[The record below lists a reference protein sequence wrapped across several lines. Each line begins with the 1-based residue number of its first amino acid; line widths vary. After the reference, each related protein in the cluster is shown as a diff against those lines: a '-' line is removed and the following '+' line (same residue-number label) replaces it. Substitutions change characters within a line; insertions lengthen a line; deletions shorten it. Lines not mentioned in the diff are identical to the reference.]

1 MTSHEPLTRAL
12 DALQYLYTPE
22 MDGVALAAWQE
33 VRDAILEAQAQ
44 HRTAIAALEE
54 PASGEGE
61 AKASAVPGGQAASE
75 LLQELE
81 LYPDQP
87 RFSGMRE

>member
-1 MTSHEPLTRAL
+1 MTADDPLTRAL
-12 DALQYLYTPE
+12 DALQYLHTPE
-22 MDGVALAAWQE
+22 MDAVALAAWQE
-33 VRDAILEAQAQ
+33 VRDAILAAQTQRRA
-44 HRTAIAALEE
+44 AIAALEE

-61 AKASAVPGGQAASE
+61 AKASAAPGRQVESE

-87 RFSGMRE
+87 LFSGMRD